1 MLKEKDR
8 EKPEEVKGGGGG
20 GGGGRGVF
28 GGEGAGLLFPGGK
41 TKQEILVRRED
52 TIFLAG
58 REKESC

>member
-8 EKPEEVKGGGGG
+8 EKPEEVKGRGGGLA
-20 GGGGRGVF
+20 
-28 GGEGAGLLFPGGK
+28 EGAGLLFPGGK

>member
-1 MLKEKDR
+1 MLKEKER
-8 EKPEEVKGGGGG
+8 EKPEEVKGGGG
-20 GGGGRGVF
+20 V

>member
-8 EKPEEVKGGGGG
+8 GKPEEVKGGGG
-20 GGGGRGVF
+20 VW
-28 GGEGAGLLFPGGK
+28 GEGARLLFPGGK

>member
-1 MLKEKDR
+1 MSFKMLKEKER

-20 GGGGRGVF
+20 VW
-28 GGEGAGLLFPGGK
+28 GEGAGLLFPGGK
-41 TKQEILVRRED
+41 TKQEIMVRRED

>member
-1 MLKEKDR
+1 MQNNKVSFKMLKEKER
-8 EKPEEVKGGGGG
+8 EKPEEVKGGG
-20 GGGGRGVF
+20 VW
-28 GGEGAGLLFPGGK
+28 GEGAGLLFPGGK

>member
-1 MLKEKDR
+1 MLKEKER
-8 EKPEEVKGGGGG
+8 EKPEEVKGG
-20 GGGGRGVF
+20 VW
-28 GGEGAGLLFPGGK
+28 GEGAGLLFPGGK

>member
-1 MLKEKDR
+1 MLKEKER
-8 EKPEEVKGGGGG
+8 EKPEKVKGRGGGG
-20 GGGGRGVF
+20 V

-58 REKESC
+58 LEKESC

>member
-1 MLKEKDR
+1 MLKEKER

-20 GGGGRGVF
+20 VW
-28 GGEGAGLLFPGGK
+28 GEGTGLLFPGGK

>member
-8 EKPEEVKGGGGG
+8 EKPEEVKGGG
-20 GGGGRGVF
+20 F
-28 GGEGAGLLFPGGK
+28 GGKEPGFLFPGGK

>member
-8 EKPEEVKGGGGG
+8 EKRGGGG
-20 GGGGRGVF
+20 VW
-28 GGEGAGLLFPGGK
+28 GEGAGLLFPGGK

>member
-8 EKPEEVKGGGGG
+8 EKPEEVKGGGGA
-20 GGGGRGVF
+20 VW
-28 GGEGAGLLFPGGK
+28 GEGAGLLFPGGK

>member
-8 EKPEEVKGGGGG
+8 EKPEEVKGGGG
-20 GGGGRGVF
+20 VW
-28 GGEGAGLLFPGGK
+28 GEGAGLLFPGGK
-41 TKQEILVRRED
+41 TKQEIMVRRED

>member
-20 GGGGRGVF
+20 F
-28 GGEGAGLLFPGGK
+28 GGKEPGFLFPGGK

>member
-1 MLKEKDR
+1 MLKEKR
-8 EKPEEVKGGGGG
+8 GGGGG
-20 GGGGRGVF
+20 LGRRSR
-28 GGEGAGLLFPGGK
+28 LLFPGGK